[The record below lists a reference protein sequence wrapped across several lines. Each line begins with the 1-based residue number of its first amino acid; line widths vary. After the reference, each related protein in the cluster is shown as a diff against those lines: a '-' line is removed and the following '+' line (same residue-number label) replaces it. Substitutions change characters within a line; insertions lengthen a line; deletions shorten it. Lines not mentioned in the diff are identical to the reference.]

1 MTKVTIVDFNLGNL
15 HSVKKA
21 CEVCNIPTSISS
33 DKNDIE
39 KADALILPGVGAY
52 REAMLNLSNMGLVQ
66 TIKSFAESGKPVFG
80 ICIGLQLLL
89 SESTEFGHT
98 EGLNLFEGRVEQIKF
113 TDEKSYKHF
122 RVPFIGW
129 NKICYVKN
137 SPIFESIKDNEYFY
151 FVHSYYGKL
160 SSNQDLVA
168 YSIYGDLEITAAIER
183 KNIFATQFHP
193 EKSGDCGLQIYR
205 NWAKKYNLN

>member
-21 CEVCNIPTSISS
+21 CEVCNIRTFISS
-33 DKNDIE
+33 EKCDIE
-39 KADALILPGVGAY
+39 NADALILPGVGAFG
-52 REAMLNLSNMGLVQ
+52 EAMLNLSNMNLVQ
-66 TIKSFAESGKPVFG
+66 PIKTFVQTGKPIFG

-89 SESTEFGHT
+89 SDSTEFGFTH
-98 EGLNLFEGRVEQIKF
+98 GLNLIEGKVEKIKF
-113 TDEKSYKHF
+113 HDEEKYKYF

-129 NKICYVKN
+129 NKIKF
-137 SPIFESIKDNEYFY
+137 SKQSIVFDSIEEDEHFY
-151 FVHSYYGKL
+151 FVHSYCGYLEKKE
-160 SSNQDLVA
+160 DLVA
-168 YSIYGDLEITAAIER
+168 YSIYGDQEVTAAIER